1 MSAMHAVHLSKRYP
15 MKFSLHR
22 FNLLAALLL
31 GMRCAAPM
39 EASDEEL
46 KHIQQNGICFRL
58 HDNAQRVAYMEKTY
72 GTDAANKE
80 RSDIRRYNQYVV
92 DLFKQH
98 FNFCPV
104 YYFYASQTSDLQARK
119 PVLLN
124 QNLETDST
132 IALPKDVILMAYN
145 QRNIGESTLGS
156 ERFYVLGTNIEV
168 RPNTFTTQRLKV
180 INDTLVAQNAAF
192 LPFRADKSQLL
203 PTDVIRLNSMLA
215 KW

>member
-1 MSAMHAVHLSKRYP
+1 

-22 FNLLAALLL
+22 LNLLASLLL
-31 GMRCAAPM
+31 GMRCSAPM
-39 EASDEEL
+39 EASDAER
-46 KHIQQNGICFRL
+46 KQIQQNGICFRL

-72 GTDAANKE
+72 GADAAEKE

-98 FNFCPV
+98 FHFCPV
-104 YYFYASQTSDLQARK
+104 YYFYASQTKELQARK

-124 QNLETDST
+124 QNLEPDPTVG
-132 IALPKDVILMAYN
+132 LPKDIIIMDYN
-145 QRNIGESTLGS
+145 QRNTGESTLGS
-156 ERFYVLGTNIEV
+156 ERFYILGTNIEV

-180 INDTLVAQNAAF
+180 KSDSLVAQNASF
-192 LPFRADKSQLL
+192 LPFRADKSQML